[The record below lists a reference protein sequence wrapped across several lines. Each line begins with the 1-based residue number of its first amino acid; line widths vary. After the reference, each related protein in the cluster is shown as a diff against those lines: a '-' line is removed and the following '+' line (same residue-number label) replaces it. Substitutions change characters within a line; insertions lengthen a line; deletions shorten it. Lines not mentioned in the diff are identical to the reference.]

1 MRNMQNHKGQ
11 VTSTPAYSDASIDT
25 LLYMIQEEKLAGD
38 LYQNFYEQTGLAV
51 FNRIAKAEDRHMS
64 ALVTQAEKIGIDVDA
79 LLSLPEGK
87 FANAEL
93 QVMYDELL
101 ATGSVSADAALEV
114 GRLVEQ
120 ADIADLDDAMISV
133 VGTRLENVYGS
144 LLTGSQQH
152 FDAFD
157 FWLSL

>member
-1 MRNMQNHKGQ
+1 MF
-11 VTSTPAYSDASIDT
+11 V
-25 LLYMIQEEKLAGD
+25 L
-38 LYQNFYEQTGLAV
+38 
-51 FNRIAKAEDRHMS
+51 
-64 ALVTQAEKIGIDVDA
+64 IDVDA

-133 VGTRLENVYGS
+133 VGTRLGNVYGS

-157 FWLSL
+157 FWLGL